1 MDTSCHS
8 KHGHLIVQLCLL
20 LCLLCLLQLHKAATH
35 KKQNT
40 DAHLCTYMYVPGTY
54 HNMPLQAPAD
64 SSSGCS
70 STQHRAARC
79 RAHSASLVHHAR
91 QQWSTTAVNNLLC
104 WHAADRAQLVKKKEE
119 QRKAAAARAVHPARQ
134 VSAGPPGNTHCQHF
148 SSIPLLG
155 TSRLYP
161 ASLQTLPSALYSP
174 SHTHPHPNKH
184 PEKGCLPTQTR
195 STPRHC
201 AAHTPCLLCTRC
213 QPCTHHA
220 S

>member
-1 MDTSCHS
+1 
-8 KHGHLIVQLCLL
+8 
-20 LCLLCLLQLHKAATH
+20 
-35 KKQNT
+35 
-40 DAHLCTYMYVPGTY
+40 MYVPGTY

-64 SSSGCS
+64 SSLGCS

-79 RAHSASLVHHAR
+79 RAYSASLVYHAR
-91 QQWSTTAVNNLLC
+91 QQWSTTAVNSLLC

-119 QRKAAAARAVHPARQ
+119 QRKAAAARAVHPTRQ

-155 TSRLYP
+155 TCRLYP

-184 PEKGCLPTQTR
+184 PARVACLPR
-195 STPRHC
+195 
-201 AAHTPCLLCTRC
+201 HTPLPATVQHTHPACSVHAASPVHTTQADCLAASTSCAWTAPGSCSTYRWGSMG
-213 QPCTHHA
+213 THLRGMPWAPHCCC
-220 S
+220 SP